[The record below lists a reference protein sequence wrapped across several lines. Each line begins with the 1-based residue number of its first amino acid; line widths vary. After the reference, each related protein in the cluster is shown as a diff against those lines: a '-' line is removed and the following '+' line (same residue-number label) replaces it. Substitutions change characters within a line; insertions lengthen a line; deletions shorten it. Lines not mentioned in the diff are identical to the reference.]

1 MFRYYASAARV
12 AKVCNQNK
20 KLLRTACVSSAP
32 LPSSNITQSSRSSF
46 STSYQPPPNN
56 TYHGTPVYN
65 HIDIGTKK
73 ITDAA
78 AARNNDTDA
87 VFVVTGA
94 SRSMGLEFVK
104 QLLTRTK
111 GRIVACILR
120 PGSSPA
126 LDDAL
131 GQLSRDD
138 RARVHVTPLDV
149 TNEEQ
154 IVQLSEELTSMYGR
168 VDGLFN
174 VAGVLGNKATPGP
187 EMNLS
192 QLDQTWLQNQFAV
205 NAIGPLMITSKLTPL
220 LKARKGRNKYLRET
234 GSKESVVVNLSARVA
249 SMSDNTGGLAWYSYR
264 MSKAA
269 LNQGVRA
276 SSHELRRQGTWT
288 IALYPGMTDTD
299 MSQPFQ
305 SKMMKEKGLV
315 FPVSFTVGRLLDVVD
330 AMEEENSGGM
340 YDWAGQ
346 CIPF

>member
-1 MFRYYASAARV
+1 MAAGNAV
-12 AKVCNQNK
+12 KLVC
-20 KLLRTACVSSAP
+20 LRNRP
-32 LPSSNITQSSRSSF
+32 LAIYSQSGRSF
-46 STSYQPPPNN
+46 STSFQPPPNN
-56 TYHGTPVYN
+56 IYHGQPVYN
-65 HIDIGTKK
+65 HIDIGSKK

-78 AARNNDTDA
+78 VARNNDAEA

-111 GRIVACILR
+111 GKIVALILR

-126 LDDAL
+126 LDQAL

-138 RARVHVTPLDV
+138 RARVNVLPLDV
-149 TNEEQ
+149 TNEDQ
-154 IVQLSEELTSMYGR
+154 IVNVATELDETYGR

-174 VAGVLGNKATPGP
+174 VAGVLGDKTTTAGP

-192 QLDQTWLQNQFAV
+192 QLDQSWLQHQFAV
-205 NAIGPLMITSKLTPL
+205 NAVGPMIITSKLAPL
-220 LKARKGRNKYLRET
+220 LKTRKGKKYLRDT

-269 LNQGVRA
+269 LNQCVRT

-299 MSQPFQ
+299 MSKPFQ
-305 SKMMKEKGLV
+305 TKMMREKGLV
-315 FPVSFTVGRLLDVVD
+315 FPVDFTVSRLLDIVD
-330 AMEEENSGGM
+330 AMEEENTGGFFDWSGQ
-340 YDWAGQ
+340 A
-346 CIPF
+346 IPF